1 MDIIASV
8 AMNDGRP
15 ARTTSKAVVDPHA
28 APTAIAPSMAA
39 HIGRPRTCSSQLMTM
54 IATASTAPT
63 DRSMPPMRITSV
75 MPSAMMPSTVT

>member
-8 AMNDGRP
+8 AMNDGKP
-15 ARTTSKAVVDPHA
+15 ALTTSNAVVEPHA
-28 APTAIAPSMAA
+28 APAAIAPSIAT

-54 IATASTAPT
+54 IETASTAPT
-63 DRSMPPMRITSV
+63 DRSIPPIRITRV